1 MSILLPKLENLYDPR
16 SWVKYSG
23 VEETVA
29 NNTAVL
35 NQILTNASDPR
46 FREIRQNKYL
56 VSLHATEQI
65 PFLRNPSDMAMVH
78 DRLLFEHYKQF
89 LEWWRKFAFTNP
101 DITDLTFREFFE
113 GIVLPRSWSTSS
125 DTTWQIE
132 RYEEVKWLMSLV
144 QINDLETFLGTK
156 ISDFL
161 MASKLE

>member
-1 MSILLPKLENLYDPR
+1 MLTLSPKLENLLDPK

-23 VEETVA
+23 IEKIVV

-46 FREIRQNKYL
+46 FREIRQNKYF
-56 VSLHATEQI
+56 VSLPAGEQI

-132 RYEEVKWLMSLV
+132 RYEKVKWLMSLV